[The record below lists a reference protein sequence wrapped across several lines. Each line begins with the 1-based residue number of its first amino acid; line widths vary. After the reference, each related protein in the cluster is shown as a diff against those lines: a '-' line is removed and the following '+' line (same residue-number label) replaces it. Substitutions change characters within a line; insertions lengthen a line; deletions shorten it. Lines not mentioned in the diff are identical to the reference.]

1 MDKIASNMQT
11 FIIETSEKKL
21 GKKLSL
27 ETIEKIKKYSSYIGL
42 EMIIDTVNSIEIE
55 KLEPYLNDL

>member
-11 FIIETSEKKL
+11 CIIETSENKL

-27 ETIEKIKKYSSYIGL
+27 ATIEKIKKYSSYIGL
-42 EMIIDTVNSIEIE
+42 EMIIDTVNSIGIE
-55 KLEPYLNDL
+55 KIEIYLDDL

>member
-11 FIIETSEKKL
+11 CIIETSEKKL

-27 ETIEKIKKYSSYIGL
+27 ATIEKIKKYSSYIGL
-42 EMIIDTVNSIEIE
+42 EMIIDTVNSIGIE
-55 KLEPYLNDL
+55 KIEIYLDDL

>member
-21 GKKLSL
+21 DKKLSL
-27 ETIEKIKKYSSYIGL
+27 ETIEKLKKHSSYIGL